1 MSHDRLVM
9 ARFRIEEEWEQTM
22 YRFGGVR
29 AVFRL
34 DMRKS
39 GAEKRIRQALAAQR
53 FDRLLCN
60 RFGKLN
66 STSVP
71 CYAA

>member
-22 YRFGGVR
+22 YRFGGMR
-29 AVFRL
+29 AASRL

-39 GAEKRIRQALAAQR
+39 GAEKMTWQALAAQG
-53 FDRLLCN
+53 FDRLLRN